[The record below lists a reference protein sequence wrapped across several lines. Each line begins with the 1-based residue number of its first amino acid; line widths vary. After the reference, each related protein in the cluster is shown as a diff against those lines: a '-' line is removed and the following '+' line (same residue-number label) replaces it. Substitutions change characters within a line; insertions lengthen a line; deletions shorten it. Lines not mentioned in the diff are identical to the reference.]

1 MSETLTPN
9 FSPNFLP
16 TFPNTGLHTILGAG
30 GVIGRQLSIQLARQ
44 GRRIRQVGRHP
55 IVVQPGD
62 ELKTADLTNAQAAFA
77 AVAGSEV
84 VYLVAGLT
92 YSTSVWQARWPLV
105 MRNVIDVCSR
115 HKARLVFLDNVY
127 AYGRVDGRDDGIMR
141 ETTPFNP
148 CSKKGE
154 VRAAIATTLLE
165 AMQRGE
171 VQALIARSADFY
183 GPGADTSLLASILFS
198 RLQTGKA
205 PQWVGNPDAIHTFSF
220 APDIGRALVALG
232 ASPAAFGQTWHVPT
246 ADDLGQDMG
255 HEAVTGR
262 ALTQLACTIANQP
275 SRLQVAPR
283 WLFRAMGWF
292 APVLRENDEIMYQL
306 EHPYRFDSSKDAKAL
321 GWQATPYRNGVEQTW
336 RSFQQVSRTAELTGT
351 ARINTL

>member
-1 MSETLTPN
+1 MWIVPAALCPHNRRMSETKPL
-9 FSPNFLP
+9 S
-16 TFPNTGLHTILGAG
+16 FPNTFPSNGLHTILGAG
-30 GVIGRQLSIQLARQ
+30 GVIGRELSIQLARQ

-55 IVVQPGD
+55 IVVQPDD
-62 ELKTADLTNAQAAFA
+62 ELKTADLTNTEAAFA

-92 YSTSVWQARWPLV
+92 YSTSVWQARWPLM
-105 MRNVIDVCSR
+105 MRNVIDACSK

-127 AYGRVDGRDDGIMR
+127 AYGRVDGVML

-154 VRAAIATTLLE
+154 VRAAIATTLL
-165 AMQRGE
+165 ASMQRGD

-183 GPGADTSLLASILFS
+183 GPGANFSLLAAILFS
-198 RLQTGKA
+198 RLRASKA

-220 APDIGRALVALG
+220 TPDIGRALIALG

-246 ADDLGQDMG
+246 ARDLERDLK

-262 ALTQLACTIANQP
+262 ALTRLACTLVNQP
-275 SRLQVAPR
+275 VRLQVAPR

-292 APVLRENDEIMYQL
+292 APVLRENNEMMYQL
-306 EHPYRFDSSKDAKAL
+306 EHPYRFDSSKAEPTL
-321 GWQATPYRNGVEQTW
+321 GWHATPYREGLAQTW
-336 RSFQQVSRTAELTGT
+336 HSSSGVD
-351 ARINTL
+351 

>member
-1 MSETLTPN
+1 MSETILP
-9 FSPNFLP
+9 P
-16 TFPNTGLHTILGAG
+16 TFPNAGLHTVLGAG
-30 GVIGRQLSIQLARQ
+30 GVIGRELSIQLARQ

-62 ELKTADLTNAQAAFA
+62 ELKTADLTNAQATFA

-92 YSTSVWQARWPLV
+92 YSTPVWQAQWPLV
-105 MRNVIDVCSR
+105 MRNVIDACSR

-127 AYGRVDGRDDGIMR
+127 AYGRVDGRGDGVML

-165 AMQRGE
+165 SMQRGE
-171 VQALIARSADFY
+171 VQALIVRSADFY
-183 GPGADTSLLASILFS
+183 GPGADMSLLASILFS
-198 RLQTGKA
+198 RLRANKA
-205 PQWVGNPDAIHTFSF
+205 PQWVGNPDAVHTFSF
-220 APDIGRALVALG
+220 TPDIGRALIAFG

-246 ADDLGQDMG
+246 ARDLG

-262 ALTQLACTIANQP
+262 ALTRLACTIADKP
-275 SRLQVAPR
+275 VRLQVAPR
-283 WLFRAMGWF
+283 WLLVAMGWF
-292 APVLRENDEIMYQL
+292 NPMLRENNEMMYQL
-306 EHPYRFDSSKDAKAL
+306 EHPYRFDSSKADKAL
-321 GWQATPYRNGVEQTW
+321 GWLATPYNSGLEQTW
-336 RSFQQVSRTAELTGT
+336 RSVR
-351 ARINTL
+351 

>member
-1 MSETLTPN
+1 MPEIILPST
-9 FSPNFLP
+9 FL
-16 TFPNTGLHTILGAG
+16 NTGLHTILGAG
-30 GVIGRQLSIQLARQ
+30 GVIGRELSIQLARQ

-92 YSTSVWQARWPLV
+92 YSTSFWQARWPLV
-105 MRNVIDVCSR
+105 MRNVIDACSR

-127 AYGRVDGRDDGIMR
+127 AYGRVDGLMQ

-165 AMQRGE
+165 SMKRGE

-183 GPGADTSLLASILFS
+183 GPGANFSLLASILFS
-198 RLQTGKA
+198 RLRASKA
-205 PQWVGNPDAIHTFSF
+205 PQWVGNPDAVHTFSF
-220 APDIGRALVALG
+220 TPDIGRALIALG

-246 ADDLGQDMG
+246 ARDLG

-262 ALTQLACTIANQP
+262 ALTRLACTIADQP
-275 SRLQVAPR
+275 VRLQVAPR
-283 WLFRAMGWF
+283 WLLAAMGWF
-292 APVLRENDEIMYQL
+292 TPMLRENNEMMYQL
-306 EHPYRFDSSKDAKAL
+306 EHPYRFDSSKADNAL
-321 GWQATPYRNGVEQTW
+321 GWLATPYNLGFEQTW
-336 RSFQQVSRTAELTGT
+336 RS
-351 ARINTL
+351 AR

>member
-1 MSETLTPN
+1 MSEIILP
-9 FSPNFLP
+9 P

-30 GVIGRQLSIQLARQ
+30 GAVGRELSLQLARQ

-62 ELKTADLTNAQAAFA
+62 ELKTADLTNAQATFA

-92 YSTSVWQARWPLV
+92 YSTSIWQERWPLV
-105 MRNVIDVCSR
+105 MRNVIDACSR

-127 AYGRVDGRDDGIMR
+127 AYGRVDGVML

-165 AMQRGE
+165 SMQRGE
-171 VQALIARSADFY
+171 VQALLVRSADFY
-183 GPGADTSLLASILFS
+183 GPGADLSLLASILFA
-198 RLQTGKA
+198 RLRAGKA
-205 PQWVGNPDAIHTFSF
+205 PQWVGNPDAVHTFTF
-220 APDIGRALVALG
+220 TPDIGRALIALG

-246 ADDLGQDMG
+246 AREMG
-255 HEAVTGR
+255 NEAVTGR
-262 ALTQLACTIANQP
+262 ALTRLACTIANQP
-275 SRLQVAPR
+275 VRLQVAPR
-283 WLFRAMGWF
+283 WLLIAMGWF
-292 APVLRENDEIMYQL
+292 TPALRENNEMMYQL
-306 EHPYRFDSSKDAKAL
+306 EHPYRFDSSKADKAL
-321 GWQATPYRNGVEQTW
+321 GWLATPYNSGLEQTW
-336 RSFQQVSRTAELTGT
+336 RSVR
-351 ARINTL
+351 

>member
-1 MSETLTPN
+1 MPRAHNRRMSEN
-9 FSPNFLP
+9 SLP
-16 TFPNTGLHTILGAG
+16 TLLNTGLHTILGAG
-30 GVIGRQLSIQLARQ
+30 GVIGRELSIQLARL

-105 MRNVIDVCSR
+105 MRNVIDACSR

-127 AYGRVDGRDDGIMR
+127 AYGRVDGNGDGIMR

-165 AMQRGE
+165 SMQRGE

-183 GPGADTSLLASILFS
+183 GPGADMSLLASILFS
-198 RLQTGKA
+198 RLRAGKA
-205 PQWVGNPDAIHTFSF
+205 PQWVGNPEVVHTFSF
-220 APDIGRALVALG
+220 TPDIGRALVELG
-232 ASPAAFGQTWHVPT
+232 ASPMAFGQTWHVPT
-246 ADDLGQDMG
+246 ARDLGQHAGWGMG
-255 HEAVTGR
+255 NEAVTGR
-262 ALTQLACTIANQP
+262 ALTHLACTIANQP
-275 SRLQVAPR
+275 VRLQVAPR

-292 APVLRENDEIMYQL
+292 APVLRENNEMMYQL
-306 EHPYRFDSSKDAKAL
+306 EHPYRFDSSKAEEAL
-321 GWQATPYRNGVEQTW
+321 GWQATPYNSGLEQTW
-336 RSFQQVSRTAELTGT
+336 RSGCLV
-351 ARINTL
+351 

>member
-1 MSETLTPN
+1 MPSALCTHNRHMSEII
-9 FSPNFLP
+9 LP
-16 TFPNTGLHTILGAG
+16 STYPNTGLHTILGAG
-30 GVIGRQLSIQLARQ
+30 GAVGRELSIQLARQ

-62 ELKTADLTNAQAAFA
+62 ELKTADLTNAQATFA

-92 YSTSVWQARWPLV
+92 YSTSIWQARWPLV
-105 MRNVIDVCSR
+105 MRNVIDACSR

-127 AYGRVDGRDDGIMR
+127 AYGRVDGSGDGIMR

-183 GPGADTSLLASILFS
+183 GPGADMSLLASILFS
-198 RLQTGKA
+198 RLRAGKA
-205 PQWVGNPDAIHTFSF
+205 PQWVGNPDAVHTFSF
-220 APDIGRALVALG
+220 TPDIGRALIALG

-246 ADDLGQDMG
+246 ARDLG

-262 ALTQLACTIANQP
+262 ALTRLACTIADQP
-275 SRLQVAPR
+275 IRLQVAPR
-283 WLFRAMGWF
+283 WLLVAMGWF
-292 APVLRENDEIMYQL
+292 TPTLRENNEMMYQL
-306 EHPYRFDSSKDAKAL
+306 EHPYRFDSSKADKAL
-321 GWQATPYRNGVEQTW
+321 GWLATPYKSGLEQTW
-336 RSFQQVSRTAELTGT
+336 RSVR
-351 ARINTL
+351 

>member
-1 MSETLTPN
+1 MPEIILPST
-9 FSPNFLP
+9 FL
-16 TFPNTGLHTILGAG
+16 NTGLHTILGAG
-30 GVIGRQLSIQLARQ
+30 GVIGRELSIQLARQ

-62 ELKTADLTNAQAAFA
+62 ELKTADLTNAQAAFE

-92 YSTSVWQARWPLV
+92 YSTSFWQARWPLV
-105 MRNVIDVCSR
+105 MRNVIDACSR

-127 AYGRVDGRDDGIMR
+127 AYGRVDGVML

-165 AMQRGE
+165 SMQRGE

-183 GPGADTSLLASILFS
+183 GPGANFSLLAAILFS
-198 RLQTGKA
+198 RLRASKA
-205 PQWVGNPDAIHTFSF
+205 PQWVGNPDAVHTFSF
-220 APDIGRALVALG
+220 TPDIGRALIALG

-246 ADDLGQDMG
+246 ARDLG

-262 ALTQLACTIANQP
+262 ALTRLACTIADQP
-275 SRLQVAPR
+275 VRLQVAPR
-283 WLFRAMGWF
+283 WLLAAMGWF
-292 APVLRENDEIMYQL
+292 TPTLRENNEMMYQL
-306 EHPYRFDSSKDAKAL
+306 EHPYRFDSSKADNAL
-321 GWQATPYRNGVEQTW
+321 GWLATPYNLGFEQTW
-336 RSFQQVSRTAELTGT
+336 RS
-351 ARINTL
+351 AR

>member
-9 FSPNFLP
+9 FSPKFLP
-16 TFPNTGLHTILGAG
+16 TFLNTGLHTVLGAG
-30 GVIGRQLSIQLARQ
+30 GVIGRELSIQLARQ

-55 IVVQPGD
+55 IVVQAGD

-92 YSTSVWQARWPLV
+92 YSTSFWQARWPLV
-105 MRNVIDVCSR
+105 MRNVIDACSR

-127 AYGRVDGRDDGIMR
+127 AYGRVDGRGDGVML

-165 AMQRGE
+165 SMQRGE
-171 VQALIARSADFY
+171 VQALIVRSADFY
-183 GPGADTSLLASILFS
+183 GPGADFSLLAAILFS
-198 RLQTGKA
+198 RLRASKA
-205 PQWVGNPDAIHTFSF
+205 PQWVGNPDAVHTFSF
-220 APDIGRALVALG
+220 TPDIGRALIALG

-246 ADDLGQDMG
+246 ARDLG
-255 HEAVTGR
+255 HKAVTGR
-262 ALTQLACTIANQP
+262 ALTQLACAIADQP
-275 SRLQVAPR
+275 VRLQVAPH
-283 WLFRAMGWF
+283 WLLVAMGWF
-292 APVLRENDEIMYQL
+292 NPTLRENSEMMYQL
-306 EHPYRFDSSKDAKAL
+306 EHPYRFDSSKADKAL
-321 GWQATPYRNGVEQTW
+321 GWLATPYNSGLEQTW
-336 RSFQQVSRTAELTGT
+336 RSVR
-351 ARINTL
+351 